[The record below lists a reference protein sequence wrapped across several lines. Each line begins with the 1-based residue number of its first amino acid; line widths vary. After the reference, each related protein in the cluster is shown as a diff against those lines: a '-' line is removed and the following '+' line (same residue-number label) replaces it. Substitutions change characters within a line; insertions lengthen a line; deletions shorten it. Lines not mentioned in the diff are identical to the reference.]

1 MILCRVEYEGFCSFS
16 VGRFEDLLIFSS
28 TAERKKNESRRLAG
42 RDFARNMC
50 HEKSNMLIILI

>member
-1 MILCRVEYEGFCSFS
+1 